1 MMFSA
6 PLPRSSAL
14 LALTS
19 VILLVA
25 MKSSLTVWLNDLPSS
40 AVVSALIDVL
50 QLIPDFGLSDAFETL
65 RQNFLQ
71 WLRN

>member
-1 MMFSA
+1 MFSA

-19 VILLVA
+19 LILLVA
-25 MKSSLTVWLNDLPSS
+25 MKSSLMVWLNDLPSS
-40 AVVSALIDVL
+40 AFVSTLIDML
-50 QLIPDFGLSDAFETL
+50 QLIPGFGLSDAFETL

>member
-1 MMFSA
+1 MLAA

-19 VILLVA
+19 LILLVA
-25 MKSSLTVWLNDLPSS
+25 MKSSLMVWLNDLPSS
-40 AVVSALIDVL
+40 AFVSALIDML
-50 QLIPDFGLSDAFETL
+50 QLIPDLGLSDAFETL

>member
-1 MMFSA
+1 MFSA

-65 RQNFLQ
+65 RNNFLQ

>member
-1 MMFSA
+1 MFAA

-19 VILLVA
+19 LILLVA
-25 MKSSLTVWLNDLPSS
+25 MKSSLMVWLNDLPSS
-40 AVVSALIDVL
+40 AFVSALIDML
-50 QLIPDFGLSDAFETL
+50 QLIPDFGLSDAFEML